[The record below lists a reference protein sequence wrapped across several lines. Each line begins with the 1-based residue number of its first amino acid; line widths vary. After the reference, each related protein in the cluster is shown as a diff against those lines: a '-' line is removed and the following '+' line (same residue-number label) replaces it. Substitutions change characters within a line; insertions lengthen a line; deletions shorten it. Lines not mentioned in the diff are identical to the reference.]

1 MKKMNRITVT
11 AYKPDGFV
19 KKYQELVSK
28 EMIPYQHR
36 VLSNQEPNVEKS
48 NVINN
53 FINAGKALR
62 GEEHEDF
69 YGMVFQDS
77 DAGKFIEAAAYSL
90 ATFPNKELEDKIDE
104 FIDFIEAAQEKDG
117 YLNTR
122 FIIKDKELRWQNL
135 LEAHE
140 LYSAGHMMEGACA
153 YYEATGK
160 RKFLDVMEKNAEHI
174 YNKFI
179 VEKAEG
185 FPGHPEIELALMK
198 MYRLT
203 NNEHCLELAKHF
215 IDVRGVDPHFYEKER
230 KARNWQIWGNN
241 PSNYEYQQS
250 HIPVREM
257 SDAVGHSVRAAYLY
271 TGMADIASET
281 DDNELLNACKRLWD
295 SIVNRRMYITGGI
308 GSSHHGEAFTT
319 DYDLPNDTAYAETCA
334 SIALIFFA
342 SRMLENEING
352 EYADIMDLAFYNTVL
367 SGIQIDG
374 KRFFYANPLEAIP
387 NVSGKIQTHCHV
399 RITRPGWYGCACC
412 PPNAARLIASIGQY
426 SYSED
431 KDTAFCHMYVAG
443 DVEFK
448 NGIKLNCKTEYPY
461 GDTVDYK
468 ISGNGKIA
476 IRIPSWSEK
485 YSIVKNGQAVNA
497 ENINGY
503 VYIPVC
509 DNDEIKL
516 TLDMTPKFVYASEKV
531 ADLSGKVA
539 VCVGPMTYCFEGV
552 DNDGDVFSLYVNT
565 NETPVVEA
573 YDESILGGTR
583 KIRVKGFRK
592 EAQAGLYSS
601 KAPKY
606 IETDIIGIP
615 YSLWAN
621 RGENQMRVWMN
632 EK

>member
-1 MKKMNRITVT
+1 MKTMNRITVKD
-11 AYKPDGFV
+11 YKPDGFV

-28 EMIPYQHR
+28 EMIPYQYR

-48 NVINN
+48 NVIAN
-53 FINAGKALR
+53 FENAGKAIR

-90 ATFPNKELEDKIDE
+90 ATFPNKELEAKIDE
-104 FIDFIEAAQEKDG
+104 FIDLIEAAQEEDG

-122 FIIKDKELRWQNL
+122 FIIKDKDRRWKNL

-153 YYEATGK
+153 YFEATGK
-160 RKFLDVMEKNAEHI
+160 RKFLNVMEKNAEHI

-179 VEKAEG
+179 IEKAEG
-185 FPGHPEIELALMK
+185 YPGHPEIELALMK

-203 NNEHCLELAKHF
+203 NNKHCLELAQHF

-230 KARNWQIWGNN
+230 RSRDWHIWGNN
-241 PSNYEYQQS
+241 PSNYAYQQS
-250 HIPVREM
+250 HMAVREM

-271 TGMADIASET
+271 TGMADVASET
-281 DDNELLNACKRLWD
+281 DDKDLLDACKRLWD
-295 SIVNRRMYITGGI
+295 SIINKRMYITGGI

-342 SRMLENEING
+342 SRMLENEIDG
-352 EYADIMDLAFYNTVL
+352 KYADIMDLAFYNTVL

-387 NVSGKIQTHCHV
+387 GISGRIPTHGHA

-426 SYSED
+426 SYSEND
-431 KDTAFCHMYVAG
+431 DTVFCHMYSAG
-443 DVEFK
+443 DVEFQ
-448 NGIKLNCKTEYPY
+448 NGVKLTCKTEYPY
-461 GDTVDYK
+461 GDTVNYTIK
-468 ISGNGKIA
+468 GNGKIA
-476 IRIPSWSEK
+476 IRIPAWSEK
-485 YSIVKNGQAVNA
+485 YSIVKNGQAVCA

-509 DNDEIKL
+509 DKDKIEL
-516 TLDMTPKFVYASEKV
+516 TLDMTPRFVYASEKV
-531 ADLSGKVA
+531 ADLTGKVA

-552 DNDGDVFSLYVNT
+552 DNDGDVFSLYIDT
-565 NETPVVEA
+565 NKTPIVEE
-573 YDESILGGTR
+573 YDADTLGGTR
-583 KIRVKGFRK
+583 KIRVKGFKK
-592 EAQAGLYSS
+592 ESQTELYSS
-601 KAPKY
+601 KPPKY
-606 IETDIIGIP
+606 TETDIIGIP

-621 RGENQMRVWMN
+621 RGENQMRVWM
-632 EK
+632 EKK